1 MYICDIILSIFIHTE
16 IAPVESLLAIDQC
29 TDVQASW
36 NISGGYCAGIS
47 YDYNVTITS
56 SDGAI
61 LQGPFTT
68 NNTTYTFTNAEILNG
83 TFNVTVFAFIGS
95 VMGGSAT
102 QTTVIGVSQDGQL
115 LTTIRDT

>member
-1 MYICDIILSIFIHTE
+1 MMQFSVFIIIE
-16 IAPVESLLAIDQC
+16 IVPVESLLAIDQC
-29 TDVQASW
+29 TNVQASW

-47 YDYNVTITS
+47 YDYSVTITS

-68 NNTTYTFTNAEILNG
+68 NDTTYNFMKTEMLNG

-102 QTTVIGVSQDGQL
+102 QAAINNGLSRDG
-115 LTTIRDT
+115 